1 MMKKRMTAGALAA
14 LMAAALPISAC
25 AAQNSAPQPQMNTA
39 EHMQY
44 MNGYTDGTFRPD
56 ASITRAEAS
65 KLLASL
71 LVNKVKNEDH
81 LFNDVSVSA
90 WYADAV
96 RQMTGFGLVNG
107 YTDGTF
113 KPNAKITRA
122 EFVAILSRFPHTDIG
137 TDKSFADVP
146 KTSWAYNA
154 VQTALAQGWISA
166 GTNFRPN
173 APITRAEF
181 AAIAARFDDK
191 ANTTAVDFSDIASHW
206 AKNEI
211 SAAANNGWINGYTD
225 GTFRPN
231 NKITRAEAMT
241 LVNRVLKRLPE
252 TAEDLHNDMIKWS
265 DNSDTSAWYYL
276 AVQEATNSHYYGI
289 KENKHEKW
297 SKLRET
303 RDWTELEK

>member
-25 AAQNSAPQPQMNTA
+25 AAQNSAPQPQLNTA

-146 KTSWAYNA
+146 KTNWAYNA
-154 VQTALAQGWISA
+154 VQTALAQAGFRQARISV
-166 GTNFRPN
+166 RM
-173 APITRAEF
+173 R
-181 AAIAARFDDK
+181 
-191 ANTTAVDFSDIASHW
+191 
-206 AKNEI
+206 
-211 SAAANNGWINGYTD
+211 
-225 GTFRPN
+225 
-231 NKITRAEAMT
+231 
-241 LVNRVLKRLPE
+241 RLP
-252 TAEDLHNDMIKWS
+252 
-265 DNSDTSAWYYL
+265 
-276 AVQEATNSHYYGI
+276 V
-289 KENKHEKW
+289 
-297 SKLRET
+297 R
-303 RDWTELEK
+303 RR

>member
-1 MMKKRMTAGALAA
+1 MMKKRMTAGMLAT
-14 LMAAALPISAC
+14 LMAAVLPVSAC
-25 AAQNSAPQPQMNTA
+25 AAQNSAPQPQLNTA

-71 LVNKVKNEDH
+71 LVNKVENEDH

-137 TDKSFADVP
+137 TDKSYPRPTGRTMRCRPLWHRAGFRQAR
-146 KTSWAYNA
+146 
-154 VQTALAQGWISA
+154 ISA
-166 GTNFRPN
+166 RM
-173 APITRAEF
+173 
-181 AAIAARFDDK
+181 
-191 ANTTAVDFSDIASHW
+191 H
-206 AKNEI
+206 
-211 SAAANNGWINGYTD
+211 
-225 GTFRPN
+225 
-231 NKITRAEAMT
+231 
-241 LVNRVLKRLPE
+241 RLP
-252 TAEDLHNDMIKWS
+252 
-265 DNSDTSAWYYL
+265 
-276 AVQEATNSHYYGI
+276 V
-289 KENKHEKW
+289 
-297 SKLRET
+297 R
-303 RDWTELEK
+303 RR

>member
-1 MMKKRMTAGALAA
+1 MMKKRMTAGMLAT
-14 LMAAALPISAC
+14 LMAAVLPVSAC
-25 AAQNSAPQPQMNTA
+25 AAQNSAPQPQLNTA

-71 LVNKVKNEDH
+71 LVNKVENEDH

-146 KTSWAYNA
+146 RPTGRTMRCRPLWHRAGFRQA
-154 VQTALAQGWISA
+154 RISA
-166 GTNFRPN
+166 RM
-173 APITRAEF
+173 R
-181 AAIAARFDDK
+181 
-191 ANTTAVDFSDIASHW
+191 
-206 AKNEI
+206 
-211 SAAANNGWINGYTD
+211 
-225 GTFRPN
+225 
-231 NKITRAEAMT
+231 
-241 LVNRVLKRLPE
+241 RLP
-252 TAEDLHNDMIKWS
+252 
-265 DNSDTSAWYYL
+265 
-276 AVQEATNSHYYGI
+276 V
-289 KENKHEKW
+289 
-297 SKLRET
+297 R
-303 RDWTELEK
+303 RP

>member
-1 MMKKRMTAGALAA
+1 MMKKRMTAGMLAT
-14 LMAAALPISAC
+14 LMAAVLPVSAC
-25 AAQNSAPQPQMNTA
+25 AAQNSAPQPQLNTA

-71 LVNKVKNEDH
+71 LVNKVENEDH
-81 LFNDVSVSA
+81 LFHDVSVSA

-146 KTSWAYNA
+146 KTNWAYNA

-173 APITRAEF
+173 VQIGEYFSSLRNVLQCCADRDNSLSQHWGRIY
-181 AAIAARFDDK
+181 
-191 ANTTAVDFSDIASHW
+191 NTTTSYYCQPAS
-206 AKNEI
+206 E
-211 SAAANNGWINGYTD
+211 YYV
-225 GTFRPN
+225 F
-231 NKITRAEAMT
+231 T
-241 LVNRVLKRLPE
+241 LR
-252 TAEDLHNDMIKWS
+252 HI
-265 DNSDTSAWYYL
+265 
-276 AVQEATNSHYYGI
+276 I
-289 KENKHEKW
+289 I
-297 SKLRET
+297 
-303 RDWTELEK
+303 